1 MIGKSF
7 PVIGES
13 KMKNLISRVYN
24 CDKESASIGII
35 NALIWAAVMILASWL
50 TRGSENADALFMI
63 ILVGS
68 TTAFLFTDR
77 QRKNK

>member
-1 MIGKSF
+1 
-7 PVIGES
+7 
-13 KMKNLISRVYN
+13 MKDLINRVYN
-24 CDKESASIGII
+24 CEKDSVAVGIA
-35 NALIWAAVMILASWL
+35 NALIWATVMILASWL
-50 TRGSENADALFMI
+50 TRGSENADALFII